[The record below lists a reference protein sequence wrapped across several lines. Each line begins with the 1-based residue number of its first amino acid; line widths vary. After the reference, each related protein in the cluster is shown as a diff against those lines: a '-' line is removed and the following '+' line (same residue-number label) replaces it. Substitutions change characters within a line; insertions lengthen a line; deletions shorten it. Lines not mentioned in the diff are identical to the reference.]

1 VDTWAE
7 HAKVG
12 MVSMLGVTVTMS
24 QLDSVLRVC
33 IALATLTY
41 TIFKCLSAYR
51 DYKNKKSNKN
61 ETLD

>member
-1 VDTWAE
+1 
-7 HAKVG
+7 

-51 DYKNKKSNKN
+51 DYKNKKSDKN